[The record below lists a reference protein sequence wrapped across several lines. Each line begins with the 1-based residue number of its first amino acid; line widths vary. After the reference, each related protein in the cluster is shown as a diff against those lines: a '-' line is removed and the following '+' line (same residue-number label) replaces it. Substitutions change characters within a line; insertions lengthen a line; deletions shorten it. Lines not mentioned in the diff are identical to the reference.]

1 MNQQLYQIQEPE
13 HKKAV
18 IKTAIGIDL
27 GTTNSVVAYVKE
39 NKIKLLADKEH
50 TTLFPSVVDIVKQ
63 NGSELKLKSVKRLM
77 GKTYEQAKNSP
88 LHRNVDFIKENG
100 RAKIATIRHNYT
112 PEELSSIILKKLKDV
127 YADSEVK
134 ETKQLEQAVITVPA
148 FFSDNERQ
156 ATQIAA
162 ELAGI
167 KCLRLINEP
176 TAALLAYGLESEKK
190 GNFVVY
196 DLGGGT
202 FDVSVLKLI
211 DGVFQVKSTLG
222 DVQLGGDDFDL
233 AISEHFNMQDDY
245 DFLEVAKD
253 LKHKLT
259 LQRTAICEYK
269 GEKFTIT
276 NQEFFKLTLPLLTK
290 TVEILEK
297 AIADANVDIID
308 GIVLVG
314 GSTKMPIVSRI
325 LETNF
330 DYQIF
335 NDVNPETIVAKGAAI
350 QADKLLNKNSDI
362 LLVDV
367 NPISL
372 GIETMGGIF
381 ERIID
386 RNTPIPTAKGQSFT
400 TFKDNQINLAINIYQ
415 GERELVKDC
424 HLLGKLVLSNIPPMP
439 AGMPKIKI
447 SFILDENSMLQVK
460 AVEETTG
467 IEQSA
472 MIKSSIS
479 AEDSLAILK
488 DSIINARV
496 DISEK
501 ELIKSRVELE
511 QVVQASRN
519 LIAGQKLPASEQE
532 KMLAFVD
539 SIEKETKG
547 LDDKEKLDNKKFEL
561 EDRFKE
567 IVKEN
572 MNSLLEHSLVGK
584 QLDDI

>member
-1 MNQQLYQIQEPE
+1 MSQKIYQIDEPDY
-13 HKKAV
+13 KKAIV
-18 IKTAIGIDL
+18 KTAIGIDL
-27 GTTNSVVAYVKE
+27 GTTNSVVAYVKD
-39 NKIKLLADKEH
+39 NKIKLLADKDH
-50 TTLFPSVVDIVKQ
+50 NTLFPSVVDIVTT
-63 NGSELKLKSVKRLM
+63 NGKELKLKSVKRLM
-77 GKTYEQAKNSP
+77 GKTFEQAKESP
-88 LHRNVDFIKENG
+88 VHKNIEIINESG
-100 RAKIATIRHNYT
+100 RAKIATIRQNYT
-112 PEELSSIILKKLKDV
+112 PEEISSMILKKLKEI
-127 YADSEVK
+127 YRYSEEIK
-134 ETKQLEQAVITVPA
+134 ELDQAVITVPA

-162 ELAGI
+162 QLAGI

-190 GNFVVY
+190 GNFAVY

-202 FDVSVLKLI
+202 FDVSVLKLVE
-211 DGVFQVKSTLG
+211 GVFQVKATNG

-233 AISEHFNMQDDY
+233 AIAKHFGFENDY
-245 DFLEVAKD
+245 DFLDVAKD

-259 LQRTAICEYK
+259 LQSKAISEYN
-269 GEKFTIT
+269 GEKYELT
-276 NQEFFKLTLPLLTK
+276 NNQFYKLALPLLEK
-290 TVEILEK
+290 TTAILEK
-297 AIADANVDIID
+297 TIAEADLDELD

-314 GSTKMPIVSRI
+314 GSTKMPIVTKV
-325 LETNF
+325 LESNF
-330 DYQIF
+330 NYKIF

-386 RNTPIPTAKGQSFT
+386 RNTPIPTAKGQNFT
-400 TFKDNQINLAINIYQ
+400 TFKDNQVNLAVNIYQ

-424 HLLGKLVLSNIPPMP
+424 HLLGKIVLSGIPPMP

-460 AVEETTG
+460 AVEENTG
-467 IEQSA
+467 IEQSVTL
-472 MIKSSIS
+472 KSSIS

-488 DSIINARV
+488 DSIMNARNDV
-496 DISEK
+496 SEK
-501 ELIKSRVELE
+501 EFIKSKVELE
-511 QVVQASRN
+511 QVIQASRN
-519 LIAGQKLPASEQE
+519 LLNTQELPKAEQD
-532 KMLAFVD
+532 KMLKYVNEVE
-539 SIEKETKG
+539 EKTKTITLKDD
-547 LDDKEKLDNKKFEL
+547 LDDLRFAL
-561 EDRFKE
+561 EDFFKD

-572 MNSLLEHSLVGK
+572 MNALLETSIVGK
-584 QLDDI
+584 QLDDV